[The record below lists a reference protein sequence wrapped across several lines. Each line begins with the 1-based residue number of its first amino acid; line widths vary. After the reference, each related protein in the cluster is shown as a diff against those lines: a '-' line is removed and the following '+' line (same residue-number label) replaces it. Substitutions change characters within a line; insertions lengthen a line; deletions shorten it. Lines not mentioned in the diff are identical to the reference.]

1 LIKGA
6 GEMATGIAHRLHRS
20 NITRLLMTE
29 IREPLTVRRTVAFSE
44 AVAVGVAEVE
54 GVEARLIT
62 DLSDLPAVWEAKKVA
77 VIVDPGWQSVQ
88 ALKPQVVVDAILA
101 KRNLGT
107 TRDEAPL
114 VIGVGPGF
122 EAPDGVHVVVES
134 NRGHDLGRVIYR
146 GAAEEHTGIP
156 GPSMGFTTERVLRS
170 PHGGMVK
177 HVKQIGDTVAKGDVV
192 LYVNTTPVVASID
205 GIVRGLMR
213 EMRAEKGEK
222 VGDIDPRGV
231 QAHCFTITDK
241 ARAIGGGV
249 LEAILHHYS

>member
-1 LIKGA
+1 
-6 GEMATGIAHRLHRS
+6 MATGIAHRLYRS
-20 NITRLLMTE
+20 NIPRILMTE

-44 AVAVGVAEVE
+44 AVSTGVAEVE
-54 GVEARLIT
+54 GVQARLVT
-62 DLSDLPAVWEAKKVA
+62 DLGELPAVWEEKKVA
-77 VIVDPGWQSVQ
+77 VIVDPGWQSVRV
-88 ALKPQVVVDAILA
+88 LKPHVVVDAILA

-122 EAPDGVHVVVES
+122 EAPEGVHVVIES

-146 GAAEEHTGIP
+146 GTAEEYTGIP
-156 GPSMGFTTERVLRS
+156 GPMMGITTDRVLRA
-170 PHGGMVK
+170 PRAGMVK
-177 HVKQIGDTVAKGDVV
+177 HVRQIGDVVAKGDVV
-192 LYVNTTPVVASID
+192 LYVNEEAVVAAID
-205 GIVRGLMR
+205 GMVRGLMR

-231 QAHCFTITDK
+231 RAYCFTITDK

-249 LEAILHHYS
+249 LEAILHHYG